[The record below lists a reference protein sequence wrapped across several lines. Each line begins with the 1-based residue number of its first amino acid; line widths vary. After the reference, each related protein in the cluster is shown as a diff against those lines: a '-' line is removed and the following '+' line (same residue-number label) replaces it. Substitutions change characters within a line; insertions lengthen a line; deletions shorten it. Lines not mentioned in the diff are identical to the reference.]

1 MLHILW
7 TILIGLVVG
16 ILAKFLHPGRENMGF
31 IMTTILGIA
40 GSLVATFV
48 GRLVG
53 FYKPGQAAGFLMAI
67 VGALV
72 LLIIYGALKGKSAS
86 S

>member
-16 ILAKFLHPGRENMGF
+16 IIAKFIHPGRENMGLF
-31 IMTTILGIA
+31 MTAILGIA
-40 GSLVATFV
+40 GSLLATFV

-53 FYKPGQAAGFLMAI
+53 FYQPGQAAGFLMAI

-72 LLIIYGALKGKSAS
+72 LLILYGMVKGKSTAA
-86 S
+86 